1 VKLESHMNHKT
12 GPFSE
17 RVRLLL
23 AEMTLEEKIGQLV
36 LVNGAEGE
44 LTDELREG
52 IATGRIGGVLN
63 EVHPETVREMQR
75 LAREKGPRGIGL
87 LMARDVIHGYHTIAP
102 IPLGQAASWNPEI
115 VEACARL
122 SAREATA
129 DGLNW
134 AFAPMLDVS
143 RDPRWGRVAESF
155 GEDPL
160 LIGELGA
167 AMVRGLQGDA
177 LNRSDSLAACLK
189 HFAGYGACEAG
200 RDYNS
205 TFMPE
210 GELRQTHLPPFK
222 RAIEAGGRTI
232 MASFSDLNGV
242 PATANKQLLGDI
254 LREEWGFDGFVVS
267 DWEAIPQLMDHGL
280 CANREDAA
288 CEAAQAGIE
297 MEMFSSCYR
306 DTLAGLIKKGRL
318 AEDRLDEMVG
328 RILQVKLEMGLL
340 DDRLPAPEPHQG
352 EKPLDLA
359 RQAALESIVLLKNT
373 NGILPLDPEALKR
386 VALIGPLADQ
396 PAEQLGTWVFDGRP
410 ERSVTPLS
418 ALRDSLP
425 DSVIFDYTPGLSHS
439 RDTSGD
445 GFELA
450 LEAANKADCVL
461 LFLGEEAILSGEA
474 HCRADITLPGAQSE
488 LLKQLCDTGR
498 PVILV
503 IMAGRPLAIE
513 EEAEQADALL
523 YAWHP
528 GTMGGPA
535 LADLLLGKAS
545 PMGRLPITM
554 PRMSGQVP
562 IYYARRRTGR
572 PPTGEFYT
580 HINEIPVGAAQH
592 STGNTSHHL
601 DAGYTP
607 LYRFGF
613 GLGYAGTRLENLQL
627 EETRLPMDGSLRFR
641 VELVHESGPPQREV
655 VQVYVRDHVAS
666 VTRPIKEL
674 KAWQLVELAAGERK
688 KLEFSLPISQ
698 LAFVGRD
705 QAWRIEPGRHT
716 LELGLSAEGGLK
728 VDFEILD

>member
-1 VKLESHMNHKT
+1 MNHKT

-23 AEMTLEEKIGQLV
+23 AEMSLEEKIGQLL

-44 LTDELREG
+44 LTEELRTG
-52 IATGRIGGVLN
+52 IITGRIGGVLN
-63 EVHPETVREMQR
+63 EADADTVGEMQR
-75 LAREKGPRGIGL
+75 LAREESPRGIGL

-122 SAREATA
+122 SAQEATQ

-167 AMVRGLQGDA
+167 AMVRGLQGKGLDHA
-177 LNRSDSLAACLK
+177 DSLAACLK

-222 RAIEAGGRTI
+222 RAIEAGARTI
-232 MASFSDLNGV
+232 MASFSDLNGI
-242 PATANKQLLGDI
+242 PATANKQLLTDI
-254 LREEWGFDGFVVS
+254 LRGEWGFGGFVVS

-280 CANREDAA
+280 CATEKDAA
-288 CEAAQAGIE
+288 FEAASAGVE
-297 MEMFSSCYR
+297 MEMYSSCFR
-306 DTLAGLIKKGRL
+306 DTLAALIEKGRL
-318 AEDRLDEMVG
+318 NKKRVDEMVG
-328 RILQVKLEMGLL
+328 RLLEVKCEMGLL
-340 DDRLPAPEPHQG
+340 DDRKHPVNVPDMAAG
-352 EKPLDLA
+352 LA
-359 RQAALESIVLLKNT
+359 CVKQAALESIVLLRNQD
-373 NGILPLDPEALKR
+373 NLLPLDQAGLKR
-386 VALIGPLADQ
+386 LAVIGPLADKQ
-396 PAEQLGTWVFDGRP
+396 ADQLGTWVFDGKP
-410 ERSVTPLS
+410 ELAITPLK
-418 ALRDSLP
+418 ALKEALP
-425 DSVIFDYTPGLSHS
+425 ASVELDFVAGLGHS
-439 RDTSGD
+439 RDTSTAEID
-445 GFELA
+445 QA
-450 LEAANKADCVL
+450 VNAARQADLTL
-461 LFLGEEAILSGEA
+461 LVLGEEAILSGEA
-474 HCRADITLPGAQSE
+474 HCRAQIDLPGAQSE
-488 LLKQLCDTGR
+488 LLNRICDTGK

-513 EEAEQADALL
+513 KEASRVKSLL

-528 GTMGGPA
+528 GSMGGPA

-554 PRMSGQVP
+554 PRLSGQVP

-580 HINEIPVGAAQH
+580 HIDDIAVGAAQH

-607 LYRFGF
+607 LFPFGF
-613 GLGYAGTRLENLQL
+613 GLGYAETRLEKLQL
-627 EETRLPMDGSLRFR
+627 ESSRLPMDGCLSFS
-641 VELVHESGPPQREV
+641 VELVHESGPRQREV
-655 VQVYVRDHVAS
+655 VQVYLRDHVAS

-674 KAWQLVELAAGERK
+674 KAWQLVELAVGERR
-688 KLEFSLPISQ
+688 KLDFSLPLSE
-698 LAFVGRD
+698 LSFVGRD
-705 QAWRIEPGRHT
+705 QAWRIEPGTHT
-716 LELGLSAEGGLK
+716 LEVGLASDGGLTL
-728 VDFEILD
+728 DFEIVA